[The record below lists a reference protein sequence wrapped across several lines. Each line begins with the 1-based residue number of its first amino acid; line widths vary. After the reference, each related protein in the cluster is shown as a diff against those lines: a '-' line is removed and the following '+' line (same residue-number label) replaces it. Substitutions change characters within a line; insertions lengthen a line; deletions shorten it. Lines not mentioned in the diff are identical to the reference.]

1 MKAFLFLHPVV
12 ECKFVMAKTS
22 FLQYFSDFFFV
33 FVSHR
38 YGAGNRQSITEDSPV
53 ADPKDNPRV
62 ARLIGAEEVVRAAG
76 GCCLR
81 LAGLYNLQR
90 GPHNFWLTS
99 GKAVSGGPDGIV
111 NMLHYDDAAGACV
124 AALKADPDQIRGKNF
139 LISDGH
145 PLSRKQICEAALQA
159 SVYQV
164 YSMPE
169 FLGSDD
175 PLSNLGKIYD
185 GTISN
190 HVLQWK
196 PEYESMFSYFRQHQ

>member
-1 MKAFLFLHPVV
+1 MR
-12 ECKFVMAKTS
+12 FV
-22 FLQYFSDFFFV
+22 
-33 FVSHR
+33 R

-62 ARLIGAEEVVRAAG
+62 ARLINAEQVVRDSG

-99 GKAVSGGPDGIV
+99 GKAVSGGPEGII
-111 NMLHYDDAAGACV
+111 NMLHYDDAAGSCV
-124 AALKADPDQIRGKNF
+124 AALKAGPDKIRGKNF

-159 SVYQV
+159 SIYQACT
-164 YSMPE
+164 MPE

-175 PLSNLGKIYD
+175 PLSNLGKVYD
-185 GTISN
+185 GSVTN
-190 HVLQWK
+190 QVLDWK
-196 PEYESMFSYFRQHQ
+196 PQYDSMFSFFRQYQ